1 MTSDNRMTWGLIID
15 VLDLLERH
23 GYHKHDDQHTGQ
35 AIGVI
40 HDLARVYEGDHD
52 APYGTYP
59 GQAPSPSTSPGP
71 PGPEPG
77 TVRPRSMTWTP
88 SRSPTPRSEPS

>member
-52 APYGTYP
+52 APYGTSPRP
-59 GQAPSPSTSPGP
+59 GAIPVNVTRTARPGTRP
-71 PGPEPG
+71 R
-77 TVRPRSMTWTP
+77 TVRPR
-88 SRSPTPRSEPS
+88 R